1 MENSVPYHCPKCR
14 STGQQAVF
22 SSLPE
27 LRQHILK
34 IHINQEPLP
43 ASSTSLPPDSFL
55 PKESIS
61 KLSTPLA
68 NDPWSAV
75 KENRHTQG
83 LAEAE
88 QLAQAKR
95 YLLKEAMKSTE
106 QSREQIRKLNEEIKI
121 KESSLDTAVKK
132 LSTLS
137 EKNQNMEEEYNKM
150 EEQNRKIRN
159 ELEDLKAKLMEKESL
174 LERKNKFVHVD
185 LRLII
190 YFSYFVVVFLF
201 KAIRC
206 KIFIF
211 ILIIF
216 LLG

>member
-34 IHINQEPLP
+34 VHFNQESLP
-43 ASSTSLPPDSFL
+43 ASSTSLPSDSFL

-61 KLSTPLA
+61 KLTNPLA
-68 NDPWSAV
+68 SDPRVAA
-75 KENRHTQG
+75 KESRHTQG
-83 LAEAE
+83 LAETE

-137 EKNQNMEEEYNKM
+137 EKNQNMEEEFSKM

-159 ELEDLKAKLMEKESL
+159 ELDELKARLMEKESL
-174 LERKNKFVHVD
+174 LERKNKFVLVN
-185 LRLII
+185 LWLSCI
-190 YFSYFVVVFLF
+190 FFVG
-201 KAIRC
+201 
-206 KIFIF
+206 
-211 ILIIF
+211 
-216 LLG
+216 LLL